1 MAEDAATLQL
11 LIDSIL
17 EKHRDL
23 RHEHG
28 NDPESDFVDFSE
40 LEIREMVESL
50 WTDRFAS
57 SRQRFHESVGRA
69 VQSQIDK
76 S

>member
-1 MAEDAATLQL
+1 MVEQAATLQL

-23 RHEHG
+23 RRERE

-40 LEIREMVESL
+40 LELTEMIEAL
-50 WTDRFAS
+50 WTERFAS
-57 SRQRFHESVGRA
+57 NRQRFRESVGRA
-69 VQSQIDK
+69 IQSQIDK